1 MKKLLSLLLAVMMLA
16 SCIPA
21 FADDTWKITP
31 EGALSVNSGVKLSG
45 EVVIPETVDGITVTS
60 LDGFA
65 FNNQTDVTSIVMPDT
80 VQSMGS
86 GAINFLDGVTSLK
99 LSENL
104 TVISD
109 MNGILKG
116 LTELT
121 IPASVRYIGDAFT
134 SMKSM
139 QTLTFEGVCPVFNSQ
154 DPLHGISRSA
164 VIYVPDDQVDA
175 YKAALAGGYDI
186 DELVQSSG
194 KNAVVHSN
202 PAYESDFVFDAATG
216 TITGYT
222 GVAAFLEIPT
232 AIGGT
237 PVKAIG
243 EKAFYDNAALFYVII
258 PEGIESIGNSAFT
271 YCDSLT
277 VVEFPTTLKK
287 IGDNAFDGCYLDY
300 VGWAEGL
307 EEIGASAFARL
318 AIRDVRLPSTVK
330 TIGEAAFKNGTI
342 TNLYIGNAIESIG
355 AEAFAN
361 NYIERLE
368 LLVDRMI
375 QIDETAF
382 AGNTYETTVLLR
394 WNAPYDVY
402 KDYEHL
408 FMDIYPGYVYLYIQ
422 APIKDPS
429 LGLEYPA
436 DGTDSYNQD
445 VWVSYNGTQPNLM
458 TWYSWNRIPITTL
471 GDGLF
476 KGNQTIRSWY
486 PSHEFTMH
494 HIGNEAFADS
504 SVEIVDI
511 FHEIYTIGDAAFR
524 NCVNIKEITL
534 PETLTSIAA
543 NAFEGCTGLE
553 KITILCDPSILPA
566 GLLDSCTAL
575 KEVSAGENAT
585 DEQKAALQKA
595 VFGKEIVITQQ
606 PADVTVGEGGTANI
620 EVQLESTEGLHFTW
634 YVRNAK
640 DKNFV
645 IDENQTGSIYSVVAD
660 ASCDGRM
667 VYCVISD
674 DYGTSAET
682 DAAMISIAAPVQ
694 ITKQPEGA
702 TLPEGAQA
710 NVTIEVA
717 GESPVY
723 AWYVNDALYADCT
736 GNVFNAPM
744 SAELDGAQVYC
755 VVTDAYGKSASSE
768 KAVLKMAAQ
777 LAITAQPATAELPE
791 GEMTNITV
799 EATGDG
805 LAYQWYVMPVSKSEF
820 AAAEGFNTNVY
831 SVPVDFDSDWSQV
844 YCVITDAYGNS
855 VTSETASIFIAE
867 PEIVIPEVTV
877 DANYVGRWTST
888 KADADGMNLD
898 RAQLEQF
905 GMVMDLD
912 LNEDGSAVFSMMGEE
927 EPCTWGVANGFLYF
941 IRSEEVMEMT
951 IPGDGTISYEGVIF
965 EMDGAAPAAPA
976 EPAAPVEEAPAAAV
990 SGEAADFIVG
1000 SWNAVSGES
1009 DGMTLDASMMEMFG
1023 LVVTLNFN
1031 ADGSGVLAMEGE
1043 EEGPFAWSIAG
1054 DVLSLEAEGDVM
1066 TAQLNADDT
1075 FTADFGGVYL
1085 TFAKADGTEEAS
1097 EEMSDEE
1104 LLALLAALAEMEET
1118 EGGFVGTWYACYVS
1132 TGGFSG
1138 DMRPMGVNYTLVLR
1152 EDGNG
1157 SVDFPE
1163 YTEGIWYE
1171 ENGFTYFGQ
1180 GGDNAD
1186 MPMALLDGGFLQYG
1200 SDLGGFL
1207 ILSQDENAVWDPSMD
1222 IVQFVPVVEAT
1233 AEPVITEVP
1242 AAGVTVDAPQRMNK
1256 KFVATGYTSFGYT
1269 LDASMLGAEYAL
1281 YFREDGTCD
1290 FTMGGMTIPNLQW
1303 NTQMVDDAE
1312 AYVINYYGTL
1322 FNAVLTDTGFDLD
1335 FYGTMTLHFVPAE

>member
-154 DPLHGISRSA
+154 DPLHGISSSA

-202 PAYESDFVFDAATG
+202 PADESDFVFDATTG

-222 GVAAFLEIPT
+222 GVAAFLEIPA

-287 IGDNAFDGCYLDY
+287 IGNNAFDGCYLDY

-307 EEIGASAFARL
+307 EEIGANAFARL

-355 AEAFAN
+355 VEAFAN
-361 NYIERLE
+361 NCIEYIE
-368 LLVDRMI
+368 LLTDRMI

-382 AGNTYETTVLLR
+382 AGNTYETYIYLG
-394 WNAPYDVY
+394 WKASYDVFEE
-402 KDYEHL
+402 YEHL
-408 FMDIYPGYVYLYIQ
+408 FLNIYDGSTYLYVQ
-422 APIKDPS
+422 APIKDTS
-429 LGLEYPA
+429 LGLEYPY

-458 TWYSWNRIPITTL
+458 TWYSWNRIPLTTL

-486 PSHEFTMH
+486 PTHSFTVH

-504 SVEIVDI
+504 SVEIVDLYYGI
-511 FHEIYTIGDAAFR
+511 ETIGDAAFR

-543 NAFEGCTGLE
+543 NAFEGCAGLE

-595 VFGKEIVITQQ
+595 IFGKKIVITQQ
-606 PADVTVGEGGTANI
+606 PAGVTVGEGGTANI
-620 EVQLESTEGLHFTW
+620 EVQLESTEGLSFTW
-634 YVRNAK
+634 YVRNAADK
-640 DKNFV
+640 DFTVDATQIGNV
-645 IDENQTGSIYSVVAD
+645 YSVAAD
-660 ASCDGRM
+660 ASCNGRV

-674 DYGTSAET
+674 AYGTTAET
-682 DAAMISIAAPVQ
+682 VTAMISIAAPVQ

-744 SAELDGAQVYC
+744 TAELDGAQVYC

-820 AAAEGFNTNVY
+820 APAEGFNTNVY

-855 VTSETASIFIAE
+855 VTSETASIFIVASDE
-867 PEIVIPEVTV
+867 PE
-877 DANYVGRWTST
+877 
-888 KADADGMNLD
+888 
-898 RAQLEQF
+898 
-905 GMVMDLD
+905 
-912 LNEDGSAVFSMMGEE
+912 
-927 EPCTWGVANGFLYF
+927 
-941 IRSEEVMEMT
+941 
-951 IPGDGTISYEGVIF
+951 
-965 EMDGAAPAAPA
+965 APAAPA
-976 EPAAPVEEAPAAAV
+976 GAVDASLVGHWVTTKADLGGMVVEGADLETYGLNMWV
-990 SGEAADFIVG
+990 DLAADG
-1000 SWNAVSGES
+1000 
-1009 DGMTLDASMMEMFG
+1009 TASM
-1023 LVVTLNFN
+1023 L
-1031 ADGSGVLAMEGE
+1031 MEGE
-1043 EEGPFAWSIAG
+1043 EYSGITWS
-1054 DVLSLEAEGDVM
+1054 V
-1066 TAQLNADDT
+1066 AD
-1075 FTADFGGVYL
+1075 GRLYL
-1085 TFAKADGTEEAS
+1085 TLFGDTMIMQVPGDGTLNMEGIIFEMGAAAAAEATVEEAHAD
-1097 EEMSDEE
+1097 ELSDEE
-1104 LLALLAALAEMEET
+1104 MLALLAALAEVAESEGTEEAPAAPADS
-1118 EGGFVGTWYACYVS
+1118 GFVGTWHMVYLS
-1132 TGGFSG
+1132 SGGFTG
-1138 DMRPMGVNYTLVLR
+1138 DMCPMGVNYTLELR
-1152 EDGNG
+1152 ADGTG
-1157 SVDFPE
+1157 TVDYPE
-1163 YTEGIWYE
+1163 VTDGIWYE
-1171 ENGFTYFGQ
+1171 QDGFTYFGQ

-1186 MPMALLDGGFLQYG
+1186 MPMALMDGGFMQYG
-1200 SDLGGFL
+1200 SDLGGYL
-1207 ILSQDENAVWDPSMD
+1207 IMSQDPNAVYDPSMGTALIAPGID
-1222 IVQFVPVVEAT
+1222 TVETPVEA
-1233 AEPVITEVP
+1233 P
-1242 AAGVTVDAPQRMNK
+1242 AAPTETITDVNARLER
-1256 KFVATGYTSFGYT
+1256 KFVVTSYTSMGQDF
-1269 LDASMLGAEYAL
+1269 DASMLGTEYSVI
-1281 YFREDGTCD
+1281 FHENGTCD
-1290 FTMGGMTIPNLQW
+1290 FTMAGMAMPNLPWGMQKVAVGL
-1303 NTQMVDDAE
+1303 NEVDAF
-1312 AYVINYYGTL
+1312 VINYYGMM
-1322 FNAVLTDTGFDLD
+1322 FNAVLTDTGFDMD
-1335 FYGTMTLHFVPAE
+1335 YYGTMNLHFVPAE

>member
-104 TVISD
+104 MVISD

-154 DPLHGISRSA
+154 DPLHGISSSA

-186 DELVQSSG
+186 DELVQPSG

-202 PAYESDFVFDAATG
+202 PAAESDFVFDATTG

-222 GVAAFLEIPT
+222 GVAAFLEIPA

-307 EEIGASAFARL
+307 EEIGANAFARL

-330 TIGEAAFKNGTI
+330 TIGEAAFENGTI

-361 NYIERLE
+361 NCIEYIE
-368 LLVDRMI
+368 LLTDRMI

-382 AGNTYETTVLLR
+382 AGNTYETYIYLG
-394 WNAPYDVY
+394 WKASYDVFEE
-402 KDYEHL
+402 YEHL
-408 FMDIYPGYVYLYIQ
+408 FLNIYDGSTYLYVQ
-422 APIKDPS
+422 APIKDTS
-429 LGLEYPA
+429 LGLEYPY

-458 TWYSWNRIPITTL
+458 TWYSWNRIPLTTL

-486 PSHEFTMH
+486 PTHSFTVH

-504 SVEIVDI
+504 SVEIVDLYYGI
-511 FHEIYTIGDAAFR
+511 ETIGDAAFR

-553 KITILCDPSILPA
+553 KITILCDPSVIPQ
-566 GLLDSCTAL
+566 GLLDTCTAL
-575 KEVSAGENAT
+575 TEISAGSNAT
-585 DEQKAALQKA
+585 AEQNQQLQFALYGMPE
-595 VFGKEIVITQQ
+595 VTITQQ
-606 PADVTVGEGGTANI
+606 PVDMIVAEGE
-620 EVQLESTEGLHFTW
+620 Q
-634 YVRNAK
+634 
-640 DKNFV
+640 
-645 IDENQTGSIYSVVAD
+645 
-660 ASCDGRM
+660 AS
-667 VYCVISD
+667 
-674 DYGTSAET
+674 
-682 DAAMISIAAPVQ
+682 
-694 ITKQPEGA
+694 A
-702 TLPEGAQA
+702 TIQA
-710 NVTIEVA
+710 T
-717 GESPVY
+717 GESLTY
-723 AWYVNDALYADCT
+723 AWYYGKDGDFNLSEDNTGDTYSVEMNDERS
-736 GNVFNAPM
+736 GR
-744 SAELDGAQVYC
+744 QVYC
-755 VVTDAYGKSASSE
+755 VVTDAYGTSATSEIATLRMITPLKLREHPASVTAAEGENANLYVEARGDGLSYAWYINDAAVEGATGESFTVTMTPDYDGAQVHCVVTDAYGNSIASE
-768 KAVLKMAAQ
+768 KAILTLKVVVPFE
-777 LAITAQPATAELPE
+777 IVSQPVDVELPE
-791 GEMTNITV
+791 GEMSNITV
-799 EATGDG
+799 EATGEG
-805 LAYQWYVMPVSKSEF
+805 LTYQWYVMPGDANDYV
-820 AAAEGFNTNVY
+820 AAEGFTTNVY
-831 SVPVDFDSDWSQV
+831 SVPVDAASDWSRV
-844 YCVITDAYGNS
+844 YCVITDASGNKLESDKVNIFMAATEEAAPAIEVPEGS
-855 VTSETASIFIAE
+855 VDPAMVGHWVATGAE
-867 PEIVIPEVTV
+867 VE
-877 DANYVGRWTST
+877 
-888 KADADGMNLD
+888 GMVMD
-898 RAQLEQF
+898 QAMLEQF
-905 GMVMDLD
+905 GMNIWIDLYADGTAVMFM
-912 LNEDGSAVFSMMGEE
+912 EGEE
-927 EPCTWGVANGFLYF
+927 MGGIQWMVAEGALYL
-941 IRSEEVMEMT
+941 SLYGDVMP
-951 IPGDGTISYEGVIF
+951 IAISADGTLNFEGVII
-965 EMDGAAPAAPA
+965 EKQDGAAPTEAAPA
-976 EPAAPVEEAPAAAV
+976 
-990 SGEAADFIVG
+990 
-1000 SWNAVSGES
+1000 
-1009 DGMTLDASMMEMFG
+1009 
-1023 LVVTLNFN
+1023 
-1031 ADGSGVLAMEGE
+1031 
-1043 EEGPFAWSIAG
+1043 
-1054 DVLSLEAEGDVM
+1054 
-1066 TAQLNADDT
+1066 
-1075 FTADFGGVYL
+1075 
-1085 TFAKADGTEEAS
+1085 

-1104 LLALLAALAEMEET
+1104 ALMALMAMMAEMEET
-1118 EGGFVGTWYACYVS
+1118 EGVEEAAPAAVADDGFVGTWHMVYTT
-1132 TGGFSG
+1132 TGGFTG
-1138 DMRPMGVNYTLVLR
+1138 DLRPMGVTATLVLNA
-1152 EDGNG
+1152 DGTG
-1157 SVDFPE
+1157 TFDFLE
-1163 YTEGIWYE
+1163 LTSGIWYE
-1171 ENGFTYFGQ
+1171 QDGFTYFGQ

-1186 MPMALLDGGFLQYG
+1186 MPMALMDGGFLQYG
-1200 SDLGGFL
+1200 SDLGGYIVF
-1207 ILSQDENAVWDPSMD
+1207 SQDANAEWDPSMG
-1222 IVQFVPVVEAT
+1222 T
-1233 AEPVITEVP
+1233 ALIAPGMDSFETPMP
-1242 AAGVTVDAPQRMNK
+1242 AAPAAPAETITDVNARLER
-1256 KFVATGYTSFGYT
+1256 KFVVTSYTSMGQDF
-1269 LDASMLGAEYAL
+1269 DASMLGTEYSVI
-1281 YFREDGTCD
+1281 FHENGTCD
-1290 FTMGGMTIPNLQW
+1290 FTMAGMAMPNLPWGMQKVAVGL
-1303 NTQMVDDAE
+1303 NEVDAF
-1312 AYVINYYGTL
+1312 VINYYGMM
-1322 FNAVLTDTGFDLD
+1322 FNAVLTDTGFDMD
-1335 FYGTMTLHFVPAE
+1335 YYGTMNLHFVPAE